1 MSPWV
6 LWASNS
12 VPDLRVWREEMHQR
26 HFELDHWIEPE
37 AAQRLEA
44 DKKAIPSIIQNMQKK
59 QKR

>member
-1 MSPWV
+1 
-6 LWASNS
+6 
-12 VPDLRVWREEMHQR
+12 MHQL

-44 DKKAIPSIIQNMQKK
+44 DKKAIPSILQNMQKK